1 MRGMD
6 ETEVADQAQDA
17 PEVEVSLIEKL
28 KNDAGLMAHIRGEE
42 APEVDPVAEETPA
55 DDAADDTVEDAEGD
69 EPEGEQAEEESEV
82 EAEAEPAE
90 PEAWYDARDE
100 QYAATYGMSAY
111 DLSQFGTRDEF
122 LKTLRYIDRQVSRAP
137 VKESE
142 PPKEPAA
149 KQVPGP
155 FNADGSV
162 NKEWCDEQGLDEFQ
176 VASLERESA
185 REKKLAELAQQNEWV
200 QQQYIQQQQQA
211 YETALHDAIDKL
223 ARPELYGATVVN
235 GTPKRI
241 AEAELSRRRA
251 ISSTIAAL
259 AERYEQRNEPV
270 PPLDILVRKAE
281 AIEFGDQ
288 VEQIVAKRAKAEQ
301 KQRTEKVLKQST
313 RRRPVASSAGA
324 TGKSKAAF
332 ADPESDE
339 AILAGSSFKQ
349 FFDER
354 GYSNSNY

>member
-1 MRGMD
+1 MD

-55 DDAADDTVEDAEGD
+55 GDAADDTVEDAEGD

-82 EAEAEPAE
+82 DAEAEPAE

-162 NKEWCDEQGLDEFQ
+162 NKEWCDEQGLGEFQ

-185 REKKLAELAQQNEWV
+185 RNQELATIRQQHEWV
-200 QQQYIQQQQQA
+200 QQQWVQQQQQQF
-211 YETALHDAIDKL
+211 YREFDECCDKL
-223 ARPELYGATVVN
+223 GRPEMYGTRLINGQVVN
-235 GTPKRI
+235 ITPEQKARRERI
-241 AEAELSRRRA
+241 SNTISA
-251 ISSTIAAL
+251 IAL
-259 AERYEQRNEPV
+259 VHEQRGEPY
-270 PPLDILVRKAE
+270 PPLDVLVRKAE
-281 AIEFGDQ
+281 AIEFGEQ
-288 VEQIVAKRAKAEQ
+288 VEQLVAKRAKAEQ
-301 KQRTEKVLKQST
+301 KQRSAAVLKQST
-313 RRRPVASSAGA
+313 RRRPVGTSTGA

-332 ADPESDE
+332 ADPESAE